1 MAVSLITGYAGQEH
15 ITSADA
21 GSFNIAFVGAGEYV
35 FDRGN
40 KFACTIAGSNS
51 VTVAD
56 GDGIMQGRHFR
67 QKEGVVTDL
76 TFDVGERGLYRN
88 DLICVEYRKDQQTY
102 VESASLVIIK
112 GTPTDVEESATDPTY
127 THGDITEA
135 GQAILN
141 QMPLYRVHFS
151 GVAIS
156 QVTELFDVVDSY
168 ASAIENI
175 EETATNAIGQVQEET
190 REAIE
195 QIVAATSQPVSYTIL
210 GSGWNNGVYSFESDY
225 PSSRY
230 DITEILPND
239 STTDVMRKKWA
250 GAACNGY
257 KTTNVIEAHGEIPKM
272 DIAVTLMVRDR
283 GEA

>member
-40 KFACTIAGSNS
+40 EFACTIAGSNS
-51 VTVAD
+51 VTIAD

-76 TFDVGERGLYRN
+76 TFDVGVSGLYRN

-102 VESASLVIIK
+102 VESASLVVIK

-135 GQAILN
+135 GQASLN

-156 QVTELFDVVDSY
+156 EVTPLFSNVKSY
-168 ASAIENI
+168 AGFQDEYDQAVLDIQ
-175 EETATNAIGQVQEET
+175 TAAN
-190 REAIE
+190 EAIAH
-195 QIVAATSQPVSYTIL
+195 ILAVKPTPTPYTIYA
-210 GSGWNNGVYSFESDY
+210 SGWDSNGVYSFEADY
-225 PSSRY
+225 PHTGY
-230 DITEILPND
+230 NITEIMTNEN
-239 STTDVMRKKWA
+239 TTTAQKKAWNNC
-250 GAACNGY
+250 GCNGY
-257 KTTNVIEAHGEIPKM
+257 YTTNIIKASGIIPSI
-272 DIAVTLMVRDR
+272 DIPVTLFI
-283 GEA
+283 EEI